1 MLTLIRTEFLKLR
14 TIRSP
19 WLLLAVGPVVV
30 LAGVSGMVISKGGVP
45 TRAMQSNALA
55 HIGLASIFTLVF
67 GILAVA
73 GEYRHKTITDT
84 YMSTPGRAEPLAAK
98 LVVYTFIGAISGVV
112 SGLVG
117 LLAEIGWWAG
127 KGASFSWSDSN
138 MWTTVGGGIAWNAAF
153 AAIGVGL
160 GALIRNLVG
169 AVAVALAWIALVE
182 GILSELLGD
191 LGRWLPFNAGRA
203 LGVSAADTSN
213 DLLSRWA
220 GGVVLVLYAV
230 AFTIAAVTTTVRRDV
245 G

>member
-19 WLLLAVGPVVV
+19 WLLLAVGVPLVV
-30 LAGVSGMVISKGGVP
+30 AGVSGMVISKGGVP
-45 TRAMQSNALA
+45 TRAMQSNAVA
-55 HIGLASIFTLVF
+55 HVGLASILTLVF

-84 YMSTPGRAEPLAAK
+84 YMSTPGRTEPLVAK
-98 LVVYTFIGAISGVV
+98 LVVYTLIGAISAAIWSVA
-112 SGLVG
+112 G

-127 KGASFSWSDSN
+127 KGASFSWSDSG
-138 MWTTVGGGIAWNAAF
+138 MWTTIGGAIGWNAAF

-160 GALIRNLVG
+160 GALVRNLVG
-169 AVAVALAWIALVE
+169 AVALALAWIALIE
-182 GILSELLGD
+182 GILSQLLGS

-203 LGVSAADTSN
+203 LGVSAADTSS

-220 GGVVLVLYAV
+220 GGVVLVLYAL